1 MGLTKRITK
10 RILIFLLIPILAV
23 IPFLVDDIIIRVI
36 STIALIIYIA
46 FIIFLRDSI
55 YSPIESYIKK
65 KEKEIEPLFEDE
77 EMEKTPSYE
86 TAYDD
91 PEKTLDFGD
100 SFKIVSENK
109 KIEVQKM
116 GDSFS
121 NVNNRKSYFKPPDLK
136 ENYYRIATENI
147 TSELPQEGQFSFILE
162 KILSVIKD
170 AYLAHSAL
178 FFFVNKASNRLTL
191 ERYASSSNDIIHR
204 KFDIEDDILGQII
217 EKKEPELLSEINPT
231 AENDII
237 RYYSVK
243 QGIKSFVG
251 VPLFYNN
258 ELTAVVVL
266 DSKETDA
273 FGLETVYSLGK
284 FVRVISHLIS
294 IFAERFEEVRAEN
307 RLKSIFSFWT
317 NDKRYDD
324 EIELFASIEASV
336 KQLIHWDAFAL
347 IYFNANEQKFKT
359 VRIINNTTLKYV
371 GENLEVDLK
380 DTLAGEAIL
389 KGLPIKID
397 DTGER
402 EYKRYSK
409 AEDVSFDGSF
419 LAVPLQYDRQYY
431 GLLCFESLKKNA
443 YSLSDIKFMK
453 NAIKIFSYLV
463 YSYANNHMLKQL
475 LSVDI
480 ETKLLNSSTFVE
492 RLQEDL
498 LKAKELRID
507 GTIALIK
514 IDDFVEQES
523 LFEGNPFYKILI
535 TIKDIIVKELPPI
548 HLIGRLEEKIF
559 AVYFFNATN
568 KDAFLWAE
576 KLRAK
581 IARHPI
587 DLSLK
592 QTTFTV
598 SIGLA
603 SANHNESV
611 EQILKNAELALSRVL
626 EKGGNSVK
634 SIN

>member
-23 IPFLVDDIIIRVI
+23 IPFLVEDIIIRVI

-55 YSPIESYIKK
+55 YSPIETYIHK
-65 KEKEIEPLFEDE
+65 KEKDIEPEQDE
-77 EMEKTPSYE
+77 KEPYFQSDYDPIEKPT
-86 TAYDD
+86 
-91 PEKTLDFGD
+91 DFGD
-100 SFKIVSENK
+100 SFKIISENK
-109 KIEVQKM
+109 KIEVQKNS
-116 GDSFS
+116 DSFS
-121 NVNNRKSYFKPPDLK
+121 TLNNRRSYFKPPDLK
-136 ENYYRIATENI
+136 ENYFKIATENL
-147 TSELPQEGQFSFILE
+147 SNELPQEGQFSFILE

-178 FFFVNKASNRLTL
+178 FFFVNKTSNRLTL
-191 ERYASSSNDIIHR
+191 ERYSSSSNDIIHR

-217 EKKEPELLSEINPT
+217 EKNEPELLSEINPT

-258 ELTAVVVL
+258 DLTAILVL

-317 NDKRYDD
+317 NDKRYD
-324 EIELFASIEASV
+324 EETELFSSIEVSV

-359 VRIINNTTLKYV
+359 VKIVNNTTLKYV

-380 DTLAGEAIL
+380 DTLAGESIL
-389 KGLPIKID
+389 KGLPVKID
-397 DTGER
+397 DTGEK

-419 LAVPLQYDRQYY
+419 LAVPLQYDKQYY

-453 NAIKIFSYLV
+453 NAVKIFSFLV
-463 YSYANNHMLKQL
+463 YSYANNNMLKQL

-480 ETKLLNSSTFVE
+480 ETKLLNSNTFVE
-492 RLQEDL
+492 RLAEDL
-498 LKAKELRID
+498 LKAKELRVD
-507 GTIALIK
+507 GMIALIK

-523 LFEGNPFYKILI
+523 LFEGNPFYKILV
-535 TIKDIIVKELPPI
+535 TIKDIIIKELPPI
-548 HLIGRLEEKIF
+548 HLIGRLGEKIF

-581 IARHPI
+581 IARYPI
-587 DLSLK
+587 ELSLK

-603 SANHNESV
+603 SANHNENV
-611 EQILKNAELALSRVL
+611 EQILKNAELALGRVL